1 MATVIL
7 ENVTRRPPRMLI
19 FNLTR
24 ATAPTPITTRQ
35 TETTADG
42 VTGVRVIKKVVA
54 GSLTLPHRTPCEV
67 DEKIAAC
74 PEVAEAIK
82 RKYVKVTKTKAVVN
96 GPKTRRKKG

>member
-7 ENVTRRPPRMLI
+7 ENVTRRSPRMLV

-24 ATAPTPITTRQ
+24 AAAPTPITTRQ
-35 TETTADG
+35 TETTSDG
-42 VTGVRVIKKVVA
+42 VTGVRVIKKLVA
-54 GSLTLPHRTPCEV
+54 GSLTLPHRTPREV

-82 RKYVKVTKTKAVVN
+82 RKYVKVTKAKAGN